1 MTKALALLFVVFSFP
16 PPTFNQNGS
25 DCPEGF
31 RYVGTLHGSSGSG
44 EDFNKVVEVK
54 LPANATFDKSYR
66 QPSLKATN
74 GKSGA
79 KSNLK
84 PDDIPAGIHIMISG
98 TDDNSKGWAVSEPS
112 LRIVKRDDGTTDY
125 LFGMRLYCTAR
136 HREDDLGNCDIW
148 VDICY
153 KPKS

>member
-1 MTKALALLFVVFSFP
+1 VTKALALLFVVFSFP

-66 QPSLKATN
+66 QPIRKAMPRCRN
-74 GKSGA
+74 GSKRAMAYGSETISFLT
-79 KSNLK
+79 KRSIVRLPEINLFRRA
-84 PDDIPAGIHIMISG
+84 I
-98 TDDNSKGWAVSEPS
+98 
-112 LRIVKRDDGTTDY
+112 
-125 LFGMRLYCTAR
+125 
-136 HREDDLGNCDIW
+136 
-148 VDICY
+148 
-153 KPKS
+153 